1 MTVPA
6 DFLGRAGSGAES
18 GAGPGTGPTIEDV
31 ARRAAVSRQ
40 TVSNAINAPHRVHD
54 QTLAR
59 VRLAIEE
66 LGYRPNRVAR
76 SLRRRATR
84 LIGYRI
90 QPVAHDAISP
100 VLDRFLHALAD
111 ASREQG
117 YHLLLFT
124 PADEADEMATYDEM
138 MSSATVDGFVLSGT
152 DHHDLRPKRLHDAR
166 VPFVCFGRTDHDE
179 GHAWVDVDGAAG
191 TAAAVEHLIQRGH
204 RRIAFLGWPEGS
216 GTGDA
221 RAEGWRRALA
231 AHGIGAG
238 GAEAPIL
245 RSVDGPEHGGAMIT
259 RLLDAAE
266 PPTAVVCASDA
277 LALGAMF
284 AAVARGLEVGR
295 ELAVVGF
302 DDAPTA
308 ALVRPGLTSLRQ
320 PLEEVG
326 RRVADLLVAQLEG
339 RQAGA
344 NDGTGNPD
352 GGVLLPPTLV
362 VRESS

>member
-6 DFLGRAGSGAES
+6 DFLDRPQAAGSG
-18 GAGPGTGPTIEDV
+18 PTIQDV
-31 ARRAAVSRQ
+31 ARRASVSRQ
-40 TVSNAINAPHRVHD
+40 TVSNAINAPHRLHA

-59 VRLAIEE
+59 VQSAIEE

-90 QPVAHDAISP
+90 QPVAHDAVST

-124 PADEADEMATYDEM
+124 PADDADEMATYDEM

-152 DHHDLRPKRLHDAR
+152 DHHDLRPKRLHEAG
-166 VPFVCFGRTDHDE
+166 VPFVCFGRTDHDD

-191 TAAAVEHLIQRGH
+191 TAAAVDHLVGRGH

-221 RAEGWRRALA
+221 RASGWRDALT
-231 AHGIGAG
+231 AHGIRAG
-238 GAEAPIL
+238 TAEAPIL
-245 RSVDGPEHGGAMIT
+245 RSVDGPEHGGAMVT
-259 RLLDAAE
+259 RLLDAPE

-284 AAVARGLEVGR
+284 AAAARGLEVGR

-326 RRVADLLVAQLEG
+326 RRVADLLVAQLERRPG
-339 RQAGA
+339 
-344 NDGTGNPD
+344 GTGDGARPPAPA

-362 VRESS
+362 VRESG

>member
-1 MTVPA
+1 MPVPA
-6 DFLGRAGSGAES
+6 ESLERPPGA
-18 GAGPGTGPTIEDV
+18 GTGPTIEDV

-40 TVSNAINAPHRVHD
+40 TVSNAINAPHRVHA

-59 VRLAIEE
+59 VRSAIEE

-152 DHHDLRPKRLHDAR
+152 DRHDLRPKRLHEAR

-191 TAAAVEHLIQRGH
+191 TADAVEHLIRRGH
-204 RRIAFLGWPEGS
+204 RRIGFLGWPEGS

-221 RAEGWRRALA
+221 RVDGWRQALA
-231 AHGIGAG
+231 RHGLRAG
-238 GAEAPIL
+238 TAEAPIL
-245 RSVDGPEHGGAMIT
+245 RSVDGPEHGGAMLT
-259 RLLDAAE
+259 RLLDSPA

-284 AAVARGLEVGR
+284 AASARGLAIGR

-339 RQAGA
+339 RPAGSGA
-344 NDGTGNPD
+344 PPSRRAPP

-362 VRESS
+362 VRDSS